1 MDLNNIQK
9 FLGNLKELLRSDP
22 NIIYNIIK
30 LSTNINI
37 DQNLLDQLINDYNS
51 YTVDGLDPIIPDS
64 AIKQLSPHG
73 SVLREKIDDISEK
86 ISSLTNNYVKLSEEE
101 EEYKNTVDD
110 LLLRKNV
117 FLLINRYFKI
127 NYLKL

>member
-51 YTVDGLDPIIPDS
+51 YTIDGLDPIIPDS

-73 SVLREKIDDISEK
+73 SVLREKIDNISEK

-117 FLLINRYFKI
+117 FSLINRYFKI